1 MRKSILFLALVVSMA
16 ISAATTVSVD
26 NQKIVLNRDGQI
38 TVLAPNGQDES
49 YYWVSLSPDGS
60 QILYSTAHHGTC
72 VCDLQGNLLR
82 SLGRLNAPKWLDNE
96 HVSGMQEHYSETDH
110 DLVDYINYYGVDLNT
125 LQQRYLTKAEKSE
138 FIRLENIR
146 LAEAEAASM
155 ARAAQRRA
163 TMQTGLQGLKI
174 YVNAGHGGHDP
185 NDRSCWTVP
194 IPETWSNPLG
204 YWESNSNLVKAL
216 ALRDLLQAAGATV
229 IMSRTTNTSGSRDI
243 QYYSYQ
249 PGTPE
254 YNAIM
259 AGDDRDLSAIAEE
272 ANANQV
278 DHFLSIHSNAQNGR
292 TNYLLLL
299 YHGEDGRPTVPTSD
313 LMAASSGNIQK
324 FNNLTVWIT
333 SGVHLRG
340 DITFYGDKPTDPY
353 PGLGVL
359 RPLTVPGFL
368 SEGSFHDYA
377 PETHRLCN
385 ADYCKIEALRFF
397 QHFHRY
403 YNRILPQTATIS
415 GWVKSGNEKVDVL
428 GEKNFYY
435 APGTDDQWLPLN
447 GSKVVL
453 INDAGQRIDSVTTD
467 DWYNGIF
474 AFYDLQPG
482 TYQVE
487 ASLDN
492 YSTTTQTVTVAAEEI
507 AGVKVFLMNTQ
518 LDMPDYEDPD
528 QYPGSL
534 PLSKYDFEVDGNL
547 RTANA
552 SISRALYKG
561 GKMITLGSE
570 GLLLRSW
577 DFSGSS
583 RIALPEGITANQLTD
598 VALSAD
604 GFLVASAVV
613 SNNLNIYAWDHN
625 MANPSLLL
633 TVPNMTIFDRP
644 SITASGA
651 MFKVT
656 IFFETGGKV
665 YSIKVGEA
673 PTQVSTTTAGAKLV
687 MMPNGSVYADRNN
700 RLPNFFKYAGNTYM
714 VVPMDTASQLA
725 FLIYDITN
733 GVANR
738 QQVSDLYILP
748 GTVNSKAMALA
759 YVDAYSVHIG
769 IVGTDNTQYNYGR
782 WISIDQ
788 PIANIYASEA
798 SFDGTN
804 FKFRLNE
811 NANSVLLRIEKDG
824 EVVATEELGALTK
837 GAHTVAN
844 PFVGQS
850 FTSFTIT
857 PSAAPVGYP
866 VLVSDDSQLF
876 QFYSPCGVAVDKT
889 PSSPFFGRIYV
900 AETTGGAVSKASQP
914 RTTTRGCY
922 VLSSDFTDITN
933 QSATAWNGNV
943 QWADNNSTNYQF
955 ALSRLS
961 VAPSGKVFIPSSA
974 FASANVYIM
983 DPANP
988 SADFVPV
995 FGGKRNND
1003 TGALKQS
1010 GATVT
1015 NPVMSCVV
1023 LGTDEE
1029 EKLYTMD
1036 RNNSMGT
1043 VFSNINCY
1051 NIGQA
1056 DSLPWKQ
1063 APSEVV
1069 FSDDM
1074 TAFMENGNGQLAYD
1088 GHGGWFMS
1096 QYRYSSTYAKPALLH
1111 VTNGVMDYNCSA
1123 SISTCNRGGM
1133 AVNQDG
1139 SLVAI
1144 AREGGVVA
1152 VYSVEYDVD
1161 NVPTIPEEETFLIT
1175 WGADDDVALALD
1187 FDPAGNLYIVSATNE
1202 RLMVYSL
1209 PKVDNS
1215 YSTRVAYYQK
1225 GEGFDNVRGKTNVQK
1240 VIRNGQVLI
1249 LKDGKTYS
1257 VMGVELDN

>member
-1 MRKSILFLALVVSMA
+1 MALAFSMA
-16 ISAATTVSVD
+16 ISATMTVSVE
-26 NQKIVLNRDGQI
+26 NQKILLTRDGQS

-49 YYWVSLSPDGS
+49 YYWVSLSPDQT

-72 VCDLQGNLLR
+72 VCDLNGNVLR

-96 HVSGMQEHYSETDH
+96 NVSGMQEHYSEFEHDVVDH
-110 DLVDYINYYGVDLNT
+110 IDYCGMNLTT
-125 LQQRYLTKAEKSE
+125 LSKRALTKAETRE
-138 FIRLENIR
+138 FIRLENEHQEQLR
-146 LAEAEAASM
+146 MEHA
-155 ARAAQRRA
+155 ARAAARRDIMTA
-163 TMQTGLQGLKI
+163 GLSGLKI

-216 ALRDLLQAAGATV
+216 ALRDMLQAAGATV
-229 IMSRTTNTSGSRDI
+229 IMSRVTNNSGSRDI
-243 QYYSYQ
+243 QYYNYAA
-249 PGTPE
+249 GTPE

-313 LMAASSGNIQK
+313 IMAAASGNIQK
-324 FNNLTVWIT
+324 LNALTVWIT
-333 SGVHLRG
+333 PGVHVRG

-385 ADYCKIEALRFF
+385 ADYCKLEALRFF

-403 YNRILPQTATIS
+403 FNRTLPQTATIS

-453 INDAGQRIDSVTTD
+453 INDAGQRIDSVMTD

-487 ASLDN
+487 ASHDQ
-492 YSTTTQTVTVAAEEI
+492 YSTVTQTVTVVAEDI
-507 AGVKVFLMNTQ
+507 ACVKAFLLNTQ
-518 LDMPDYEDPD
+518 LDTPDYEDPD

-534 PLSKYDFEVDGNL
+534 PLSKYDFTPDDDPRTGNV
-547 RTANA
+547 
-552 SISRALYKG
+552 SITRAIYKN
-561 GKMITLGSE
+561 GKMVTLGSD

-577 DFSGSS
+577 AFTGGS
-583 RIALPEGITANQLTD
+583 RIPLPEGVVAGQLTD
-598 VALSAD
+598 VAFSAD
-604 GFLVASAVV
+604 GFLVASAVI
-613 SNNLNIYAWDHN
+613 SNSLKIYAWDHN

-633 TVPNMTIFDRP
+633 TVPGMTFYDRP
-644 SITASGA
+644 SIAASGA
-651 MFKVT
+651 MWKVK
-656 IFFETGGKV
+656 IFFETAGKV
-665 YSIKVGEA
+665 YSIQEGGT

-687 MMPNGSVYADRNN
+687 MMPNGTVYADRSN
-700 RLPNFFKYAGNTYM
+700 RLPTFFKYAGNTYM
-714 VVPMDTASQLA
+714 VTPMDSASQLG
-725 FLIYDITN
+725 FKVYDITT
-733 GVANR
+733 GVASR
-738 QQVSDLYILP
+738 KLVSDTYLMT
-748 GTVNSKAMALA
+748 GTTTQKAMALA
-759 YVDAYSVHIG
+759 YVDRYSVHIG
-769 IVGTDNTQYNYGR
+769 LVGTHNAQYNYGR
-782 WISIDQ
+782 WTSVDQ

-811 NANSVLLRIEKDG
+811 NATSVLLRIEKDG
-824 EVVATEELGALTK
+824 EVMDTYELGALNK
-837 GAHTVAN
+837 GAHSVAN
-844 PFVGQS
+844 PFGNQG

-857 PSAAPVGYP
+857 PTATPVGYP
-866 VLVSDDSQLF
+866 VLVSDNSTIF

-889 PSSPFFGRIYV
+889 VTSPFFGRIYV
-900 AETTGGAVSKASQP
+900 AETTGGAVTKGSQT

-933 QSATAWNGNV
+933 QGDAAWSGNV
-943 QWADNNSTNYQF
+943 DWAPNSSDHHQF
-955 ALSRLS
+955 SLSRLG

-974 FASANVYIM
+974 FASSNVYIM

-995 FGGKRNND
+995 FDGKRNKE
-1003 TGALKQS
+1003 TGALKS
-1010 GATVT
+1010 GGATVT

-1023 LGTDEE
+1023 LGEGED

-1036 RNNSMGT
+1036 RNNSRAT
-1043 VFSNINCY
+1043 PISNINQY
-1051 NIGQA
+1051 NIGQ
-1056 DSLPWKQ
+1056 DTLPWKK

-1069 FSDDM
+1069 YSDDDEHM
-1074 TAFMENGNGQLAYD
+1074 ANGNGQLAYD

-1096 QYRYSSTYAKPALLH
+1096 QYRYASSTLNPSLIH
-1111 VTNGVMDYNCSA
+1111 VTNGVLDYNCNNA
-1123 SISTCNRGGM
+1123 IATCNRGGL
-1133 AVNQDG
+1133 AVSMDG
-1139 SLVAI
+1139 SMLAI
-1144 AREGGVVA
+1144 AREGGVAA
-1152 VYSVEYDVD
+1152 VYEVEYDAN
-1161 NVPTIPEEETFLIT
+1161 NVPTLSEEEKFAIT
-1175 WGADDDVALALD
+1175 WGGDADIALAMD
-1187 FDPAGNLYIVSATNE
+1187 FDPAGNLYIVSDTKKG
-1202 RLMVYSL
+1202 LMVYSL

-1215 YSTRVAYYQK
+1215 YTTRVSYYQK
-1225 GEGFDNVRGKTNVQK
+1225 GEGLNNVGSDNDVRK
-1240 VIRNGQVLI
+1240 VLRNGQVMI
-1249 LKDGKTYS
+1249 IKNGRTYNTL
-1257 VMGVELDN
+1257 GVEMK